1 MYNQSINSNEM
12 CQGDNGSKNRLS
24 ITWVKTSDRS
34 RKMVNRNYTA
44 YQAENSFK
52 RNFYKIH
59 TQCYTIYGIL
69 SVLTL
74 KPTQNKRSLNGT

>member
-1 MYNQSINSNEM
+1 MYKQSINSNEM
-12 CQGDNGSKNRLS
+12 CQGDNGSKNRLI

-52 RNFYKIH
+52 RNFYKLH
-59 TQCYTIYGIL
+59 TQYI
-69 SVLTL
+69 
-74 KPTQNKRSLNGT
+74 